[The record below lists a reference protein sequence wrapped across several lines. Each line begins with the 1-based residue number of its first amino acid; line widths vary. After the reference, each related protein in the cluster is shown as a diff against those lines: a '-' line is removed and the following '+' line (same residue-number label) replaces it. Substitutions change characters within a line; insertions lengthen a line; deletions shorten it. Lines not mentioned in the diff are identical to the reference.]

1 MGRFYC
7 YSHNGK
13 DIYLTG
19 IHITSLHENDQVLM
33 EKKLSNKQLH
43 ALNNG
48 DADAFSHLYKEWY
61 KPLCFFAFKITGSK
75 EDAEDIVV
83 NMFTHFYH
91 AKNRFE
97 HVFMLENY
105 LYSAVRNSCI
115 NHIKKAGRQTTN
127 TRNYAYLQDFEDNN
141 TIENIIIKTELLR
154 EILAEVKKLPDSYR
168 DVFELSMQGLKN
180 DEIARR
186 LNITPTNVTT
196 RKNRAINQLRLKLS
210 KDSLLLLYIIL
221 FRSIY

>member
-1 MGRFYC
+1 M
-7 YSHNGK
+7 
-13 DIYLTG
+13 
-19 IHITSLHENDQVLM
+19 EN
-33 EKKLSNKQLH
+33 KLSNKQLS

-48 DADAFSHLYKEWY
+48 DTHAFSHLYKEWY
-61 KPLCFFAFKITGSK
+61 KPLCYFALKITGSK

-91 AKNRFE
+91 AKNTFE
-97 HVFMLENY
+97 HVQKLESF
-105 LYSAVRNSCI
+105 LYKAVKNSCI
-115 NHIKKAGRQTTN
+115 NHIKKIEKQSVNKRK
-127 TRNYAYLQDFEDNN
+127 YAYLQDLEDNN

-180 DEIARR
+180 DEIADR

-196 RKNRAINQLRLKLS
+196 RKNRAINLLRLKLS
-210 KDSLLLLYIIL
+210 NDSLFLLYIIL